1 MLKNFLGNSIV
12 QFVIGR
18 LIGLYMLF
26 VGVTTHWSRVNQ
38 AAVEP
43 FWTGQ
48 GKMVACVWH
57 GE

>member
-26 VGVTTHWSRVNQ
+26 ARVSEVAELEIDAIGGGEFWKKANQ
-38 AAVEP
+38 KA
-43 FWTGQ
+43 GL
-48 GKMVACVWH
+48 G